1 MGTVWQ
7 RLVDLLGAGAV
18 TICADQ
24 VRPWDKNQWREILGL
39 GLLREAELAESVF
52 CYECGDPHFADIYWE
67 IPGAKACCGCPV
79 EGVIDIEIDRL
90 RQWRIDADRMAGLV
104 AGSLDLSAPI
114 DVLLRER
121 LWRIGRRRLGG
132 RYRDIFFGVGAGW
145 PVAEM
150 SAAIRSSIGPGSAL
164 LLTAGADGNPDG
176 IPAGQHRLD
185 LASVS
190 RVEGGRVVIDLDY
203 VEERLAGEAPSTRK
217 PSRTIPVPAGASW
230 RDISIIVFDGLLQI
244 TVCGK
249 VYEIEFAELG
259 VNERSQ
265 PIELLK
271 LFAAAR
277 GTLDT
282 AQIQDL
288 VSGDAAVKMR
298 VRRLR
303 QLLQEL
309 IGVDGDPIENHR
321 KAKAYVCRFEIRL
334 AGDDGFRTPAGVTWL
349 DLAFHERVDGRIL
362 VTAPERRQIRAR
374 GAQNR
379 SGESVEE
386 VAEERGTVTRTYSLE
401 EMGLRTE
408 AGRLTS
414 EGAAFTDL
422 LRAGG
427 MLPRGGNDVVVL
439 ELAARLREWTG
450 LDGEPLRLLEAS
462 RSWTAVFACSSEI
475 KVAKGTGAVSGT
487 RARPGED
494 CIGAGVKR

>member
-1 MGTVWQ
+1 MRTVWQ
-7 RLVDLLGAGAV
+7 QLLDRLAAGEL
-18 TICADQ
+18 TIRADE
-24 VRPWDKNQWREILGL
+24 VPRWDKNQWEEVLGL
-39 GLLREAELAESVF
+39 GLLRETELAGAVV
-52 CYECGDPHFADIYWE
+52 CDQCGAAHWAEVDWVT
-67 IPGAKACCGCPV
+67 PGVKACFGCDT
-79 EGVIDIEIDRL
+79 EGVIDIELDRL
-90 RQWRIDADRMAGLV
+90 RQWRIDADRVAGLV
-104 AGSLDLSAPI
+104 AGSLDLSSPI
-114 DVLLRER
+114 EVLLRER
-121 LWRIGRRRLGG
+121 LWRIGRRRMGG
-132 RYRDIFFGVGAGW
+132 RYRDIFFGVGAGL
-145 PVAEM
+145 PVADM
-150 SAAIRSSIGPGSAL
+150 SAAIRSSIGPGYAL
-164 LLTAGADGNPDG
+164 LLTVGTDGNPEG

-190 RVEGGRVVIDLDY
+190 RIEGGRVVIDLDY
-203 VEERLAGEAPSTRK
+203 VEERLAGEAASTRK
-217 PSRTIPVPAGASW
+217 SSPSIPVPAGTAW
-230 RDISIIVFDGLLQI
+230 RDVSIILFDGLLRI
-244 TVCGK
+244 TVRGK
-249 VYEIEFAELG
+249 VHETDFAELG
-259 VNERSQ
+259 VDQRSQ

-282 AQIQDL
+282 AKIQEL

-321 KAKAYVCRFEIRL
+321 KAKAYVCQFEIRL

-362 VTAPERRQIRAR
+362 VTVPERQQFRAR

-379 SGESVEE
+379 SGESVGE

-408 AGRLTS
+408 AGQLTS

-439 ELAARLREWTG
+439 ELAAQLREWTG

-475 KVAKGTGAVSGT
+475 KVAKGAGAVSGS
-487 RARPGED
+487 RPRPG
-494 CIGAGVKR
+494 GVD